1 MIQNL
6 ANFKAGIHRIF
17 SLGMLLLTF
26 LDLSGVNIA
35 RGQDDTDPPEQSIG
49 ERLFLETR
57 FAQFF
62 FTNSDGNANATLP
75 SGDPVMDT
83 TVTTGQ
89 PLPGP
94 FAGQSMNCRACHLV
108 DEHNGTLGNRTYNDF
123 ARRSPIPAR
132 EDGRT
137 VTPRNSPP
145 LVDALLPRKGPTFLH
160 FDGEFTA
167 AKELIKATLTGRNY
181 GWLPQEQKAAV
192 AHIARVIRE
201 DDGAGPLAQEYGGSY
216 RVILAGTD
224 PGIPDEFRLPRK
236 YRVNVARANDKE
248 ILDKVA
254 ALIQAYM
261 EGLVFSQ
268 DDQGEFNGSPYDVFL
283 QKNGLPR
290 KPGKHETPEEYGR
303 RMFGLIQNLPSPQFV
318 TDADGA
324 FTTQH
329 QPFQFGPT
337 ELQGLKIFLTPS
349 NASPAALQ
357 AGGVGNCI
365 ACHAPPAFTDFRF
378 HNTGATQEEY
388 DSIHGAGAFALLQVP
403 TLAERRKNHDAY
415 LPPTAR
421 HPNATGRFRA
431 PPTAE
436 DASLVDLGLWNVFA
450 NPDMPRS
457 QHALRQVLAND
468 EAHSQ
473 AALLPLTLA
482 RFKTPAVRDLG
493 QSGPYLHTGR
503 MDTLEDVIEFYRRF
517 SDLTRAG
524 QNRNGDAEL
533 NGIALTES
541 DVAPLAAFLRALDED
556 YE

>member
-1 MIQNL
+1 MIQNS
-6 ANFKAGIHRIF
+6 ANFKISSHRVFCLSTLIFALAG
-17 SLGMLLLTF
+17 LLTA
-26 LDLSGVNIA
+26 DVA

-62 FTNSDGNANATLP
+62 FTNSAGNANAPLP

-89 PLPGP
+89 PLAGP

-108 DEHNGTLGNRTYNDF
+108 DERNGTLGNRTYNDF

-145 LVDALLPRKGPTFLH
+145 LVNALIARSGPAFLH
-160 FDGEFTA
+160 FDGEFTT
-167 AKELIKATLTGRNY
+167 AKELIQATLTGRNY

-192 AHIARVIRE
+192 AHIARIIRE
-201 DDGAGPLAQEYGGSY
+201 DDGTGELAQEYGGSY
-216 RVILAGTD
+216 KMILAGTD
-224 PGIPDEFRLPRK
+224 PSIPDEFRLPRK

-248 ILDKVA
+248 ILNTVA
-254 ALIQAYM
+254 TLIQVYM
-261 EGLVFSQ
+261 ESLVFSQ

-290 KPGKHETPEEYGR
+290 KPSSHESPEHYAKR
-303 RMFGLIQNLPSPQFV
+303 LLGLIQNLQSPQFV
-318 TDADGA
+318 TDADGT
-324 FTTQH
+324 FTTQT
-329 QPFQFGPT
+329 QSFQFGAT
-337 ELQGLKIFLTPS
+337 ELQGLKIFLTPN
-349 NASPAALQ
+349 NASPVALQ
-357 AGGVGNCI
+357 SGGVGNCI
-365 ACHAPPAFTDFRF
+365 ACHVPPAFTDFKF

-388 DSIHGAGAFALLQVP
+388 DSIHGAGAFALSQVP
-403 TLAERRKNHDAY
+403 TLAERRKNYDAY
-415 LPPTAR
+415 LPPTVK

-436 DASLVDLGLWNVFA
+436 DPSLVDLGLWNVFA
-450 NPDMPRS
+450 NPDMPKS
-457 QHALRQVLAND
+457 QSKLRRVLVD
-468 EAHSQ
+468 EGHSQ
-473 AALLPLTLA
+473 ADLLPLTLA
-482 RFKTPAVRDLG
+482 RFKTPGVRDLG

-503 MDTLEDVIEFYRRF
+503 MDTVEDVIEFYRQF

-533 NGIALTES
+533 NGIALTEA
-541 DVAPLAAFLRALDED
+541 DVTPLAAFLKALNED
-556 YE
+556 YQ